1 MKEQNRNING
11 NSWKDPDFD
20 LQLTVEDSALF
31 ETISEYMKGRLDLEE
46 VRNDPS
52 LPEMNIVVRKM
63 ISDYRGNMAN
73 RTDDEKFIRD
83 NFIGIS
89 PEKEMLDEISRIKL
103 EAGKNNIDE
112 ISAGW
117 VKEWHEK
124 RQKNTGRGSE
134 TDEIR
139 DFITSSLQSEKGE
152 PEIRMKHK
160 DGKGLKRSLLV
171 RYISLSAAAVIG
183 VFILLKTL
191 LPSSDP
197 EKLFNSYYIPFN
209 VLSPVTRSVTT
220 NGPDSYSS
228 AVVQYKSG
236 DYQTAAV
243 GFSDAILKDTS
254 VIAPRF
260 FKGITELAMGNY
272 DQAVNLLGS
281 VAGQSGEYH
290 KEAEWYLGLAYLKT
304 GDKEKAVKCFESL
317 AQSPGFY
324 SERAAKILRRL

>member
-11 NSWKDPDFD
+11 NSWKDPDLD
-20 LQLTVEDSALF
+20 LQLTAEDSALF
-31 ETISEYMKGRLDLEE
+31 KTISEYMKGRLDLEE

-63 ISDYRGNMAN
+63 ISDYRGNIAN

-83 NFIGIS
+83 NFTGICS
-89 PEKEMLDEISRIKL
+89 EEELLDEISRIKL
-103 EAGKNNIDE
+103 EAEKNNIDE

-124 RQKNTGRGSE
+124 RQKNAGRESE
-134 TDEIR
+134 TDKIR
-139 DFITSSLQSEKGE
+139 DFITSSLQSEKSE
-152 PEIRMKHK
+152 PEIRMKYK
-160 DGKGLKRSLLV
+160 DGKGLKRSLMV

-183 VFILLKTL
+183 VLIILRTL

-197 EKLFNSYYIPFN
+197 EKLYNSYYIPFN

-220 NGPDSYSS
+220 NEPESYSS
-228 AVVQYKSG
+228 AVEKYKSG
-236 DYQTAAV
+236 NYQTAAI

-260 FKGITELAMGNY
+260 FKGISELAMGNY
-272 DQAVNLLGS
+272 DQAVNLLGT
-281 VAGQSGEYH
+281 VAGRSGEYR

-304 GDKEKAVKCFESL
+304 GDKEKAAKCFEKL